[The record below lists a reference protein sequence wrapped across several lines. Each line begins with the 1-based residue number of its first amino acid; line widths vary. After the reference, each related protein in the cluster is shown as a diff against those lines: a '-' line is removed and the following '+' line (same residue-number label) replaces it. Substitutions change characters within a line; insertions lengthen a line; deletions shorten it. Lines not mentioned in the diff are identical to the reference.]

1 MLPCIEVGWIM
12 NIDLLLT
19 AIVKIQSYWYNTQ
32 PIRKICNDNEVMKF
46 QKIIETLV
54 FKELGLLCRPNLLLL
69 VKIMKHFCWILHGV
83 GNQLLMWFQTGFW
96 QTWAKRKKDSYK
108 ETVTQQHKFKVNW
121 TVLTLL
127 YLGNSNQ
134 SNVALLWVKYQ
145 IHLQKLA

>member
-1 MLPCIEVGWIM
+1 M

-69 VKIMKHFCWILHGV
+69 VKIMKHFC
-83 GNQLLMWFQTGFW
+83 
-96 QTWAKRKKDSYK
+96 
-108 ETVTQQHKFKVNW
+108 
-121 TVLTLL
+121 
-127 YLGNSNQ
+127 
-134 SNVALLWVKYQ
+134 
-145 IHLQKLA
+145 